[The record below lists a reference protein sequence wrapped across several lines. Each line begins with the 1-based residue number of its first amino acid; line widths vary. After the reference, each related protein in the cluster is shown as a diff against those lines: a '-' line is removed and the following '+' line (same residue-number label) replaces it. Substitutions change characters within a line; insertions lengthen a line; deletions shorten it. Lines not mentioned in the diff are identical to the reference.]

1 MSVMNAISKKPAM
14 RGGALF
20 ASAMA
25 AAVMASPAMAQEAA
39 QQPAQEQSAA
49 ESGSQRPDGW
59 YKVCTQQA
67 ENDVC
72 VVQNIVAAG
81 NGQLLTAVGL
91 ITVEGQV
98 NQRVMQ
104 VSVPSARMVQ
114 PGINMQIDGGQ
125 ATKLE
130 YAVCMP
136 DKCVAE
142 VPLTDQIVNSFKA
155 GGEVVFTS
163 VNFQRAPNPIN
174 ISLSG
179 FTEAFDGEAM
189 AQSELEERQRV
200 LQEEMQRKAAEARQR
215 LEEAQEAAKS
225 N

>member
-1 MSVMNAISKKPAM
+1 MSVRNAISTKSAAAGSAVFAAAM
-14 RGGALF
+14 GF
-20 ASAMA
+20 
-25 AAVMASPAMAQEAA
+25 AVMASPAMAQA
-39 QQPAQEQSAA
+39 QAPA
-49 ESGSQRPDGW
+49 SGQAPQGW
-59 YKVCTQQA
+59 YKACTQQA

-91 ITVEGQV
+91 ISVEGQV

-104 VSVPSARMVQ
+104 VSVPSARLVQ

-125 ATKLE
+125 ATKLDF
-130 YAVCMP
+130 AVCMP

-142 VPLTDQIVNSFKA
+142 VPLTDAMVAEFKR

-163 VNFQRAPNPIN
+163 VNFQRAPNPIS

-179 FTEAFDGEAM
+179 FTQAFDGEAM